1 MICKTRNEA
10 IEIILAQEWPEGG
23 LLVDITPA
31 IKRRTDKQRKSLHLW
46 LRMLSVALNDSGLEQ
61 KTVIEAMRE
70 GVELPWSDKTAKE
83 NLWRPIQLA
92 LTGEH
97 SSNDIDTV
105 EPSVICNTL
114 SRWLSQTFAG
124 FTPPPW
130 PDRHGENN

>member
-1 MICKTRNEA
+1 MICQTRNEA
-10 IEIILAQEWPEGG
+10 IELILAQEWPEGG
-23 LLVDITPA
+23 LDVELTPV

-46 LRMLSVALNDSGLEQ
+46 LRMLTVALNDSGLDQ
-61 KTVIEAMRE
+61 KIVIEAMRK
-70 GVELPWSDKTAKE
+70 GVDLPWSDKTAKE

-114 SRWLSQTFAG
+114 SRWLSQTFDG
-124 FTPPPW
+124 FIPPPW
-130 PDRHGENN
+130 PDRHG